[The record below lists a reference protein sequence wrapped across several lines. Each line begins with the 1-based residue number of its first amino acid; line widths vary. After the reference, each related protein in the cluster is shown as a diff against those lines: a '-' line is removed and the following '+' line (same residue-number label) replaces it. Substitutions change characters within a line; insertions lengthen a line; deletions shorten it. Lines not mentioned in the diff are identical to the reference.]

1 MGMKGQ
7 QQSGESFF
15 YKMAWHTCRMYLEF

>member
-15 YKMAWHTCRMYLEF
+15 TKWLGTPAGRI